1 MKSKQEIL
9 NILHYANGTESY
21 HSFSSLPG
29 YPVITD
35 GVDKGEEYSSRQLFL
50 EGFNYES

>member
-35 GVDKGEEYSSRQLFL
+35 GVYKLAEAADCYWPP
-50 EGFNYES
+50 